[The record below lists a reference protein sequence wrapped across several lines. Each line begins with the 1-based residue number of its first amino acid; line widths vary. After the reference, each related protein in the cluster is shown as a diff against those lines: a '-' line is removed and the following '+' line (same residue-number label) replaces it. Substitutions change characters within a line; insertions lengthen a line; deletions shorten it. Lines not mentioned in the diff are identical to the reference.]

1 MNLPLSKL
9 HHVTPDQAC
18 AHPNWDMGRKI
29 SVDSATMMNKGLEFI
44 EAKWLFGLESSDIEV
59 VLHPQSIIHSMVQY
73 IDGSVLAQMGNPD
86 MRTPIAHALAFP
98 DRVESGVSPLDFN
111 QLSNFT
117 FTEPEAERYPNLIL
131 AMQASNAGQYATTT
145 LNAANEVAVD
155 AFLQRK
161 ISFIQIAQVN
171 EECLQQTSPHN
182 LDTIEAVIESDNA
195 ARGLSLNIIGSLSQS
210 SMKRVAS

>member
-1 MNLPLSKL
+1 M
-9 HHVTPDQAC
+9 
-18 AHPNWDMGRKI
+18 
-29 SVDSATMMNKGLEFI
+29 F
-44 EAKWLFGLESSDIEV
+44 
-59 VLHPQSIIHSMVQY
+59 Y
-73 IDGSVLAQMGNPD
+73 
-86 MRTPIAHALAFP
+86 ALAFP

-117 FTEPEAERYPNLIL
+117 FTEPEVDRYPNLIL